1 MSRLPIKVIKNEF
14 GVCLIFA
21 DGAKVWVY
29 GREDQ
34 VSARIANTLSMTDAE
49 KLAKYIARTLTDAWG
64 GRKLEPPDPDE

>member
-1 MSRLPIKVIKNEF
+1 MRSRPTLACMPPRGVSWRLPV
-14 GVCLIFA
+14 
-21 DGAKVWVY
+21 KVWVY